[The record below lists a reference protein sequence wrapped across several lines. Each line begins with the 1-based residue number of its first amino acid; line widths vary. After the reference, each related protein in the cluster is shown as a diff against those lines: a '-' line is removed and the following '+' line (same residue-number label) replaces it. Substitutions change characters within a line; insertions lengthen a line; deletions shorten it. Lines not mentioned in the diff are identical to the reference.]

1 MIQDVNLALS
11 PVIKLA
17 LNCYTVV
24 VVVVVVDVVVVN
36 VSHCSVAVE

>member
-1 MIQDVNLALS
+1 MIQDVNSALS

-17 LNCYTVV
+17 LNCYTVA

-36 VSHCSVAVE
+36 VSDCSVAVE

>member
-1 MIQDVNLALS
+1 MIQDVNSALS

-17 LNCYTVV
+17 LNFYTVA

-36 VSHCSVAVE
+36 VSDCSVAVE